1 MYHRML
7 TGTPGLHPSD
17 ADGSSPVKATLK
29 CLHACIPSVMSDSCY
44 AMDYNPPGSSVFGGI
59 RQARILETVAMASSD
74 ADKTPLEGKITPL
87 VENTCFSDISL
98 R

>member
-17 ADGSSPVKATLK
+17 VDGSSPIKATQSVFMRAFLPL
-29 CLHACIPSVMSDSCY
+29 CPTSLLH
-44 AMDYNPPGSSVFGGI
+44 MDYNPPGSSVRGI

-74 ADKTPLEGKITPL
+74 ADKTPLEGKITPG
-87 VENTCFSDISL
+87 
-98 R
+98 